1 MEFATQAHEQGNSA
15 FRAGNLESALFFYTS
30 VITALNSAAR
40 SADVG
45 VGSAL
50 AEQLLRS
57 ASKTFCNRAA
67 VHLKLGQLADADGD
81 ASSTLAILLAVAVG
95 EKDDEILHSKAYLRR
110 CSARE
115 QCGRPKLALEDAT
128 AAAVLL
134 RRRAASHTASRLVG
148 DEVAAAD
155 AGGNALL
162 RSALAARHRLQ
173 QSLPSADADEDKQV
187 GIGAD
192 GPGADADHSGELLHR
207 AHTLR
212 LFMREGPPGTVA
224 AAEWFRMS
232 FYLGNEFGLFRPQE
246 EPFSLALELSMHSGA
261 ARTTPAWQV
270 EVRTAAPL
278 LALAERCRVGG
289 ARNAFVAVV
298 PGHGKVELEARVV
311 RNPLAGR
318 ERELGS
324 APPASLHISAVPYAL
339 STEEQQQA
347 PAPIAVMP
355 VSTLL
360 IAIIE
365 PGSLCPAPVVA
376 LHEKA
381 AALGVTSC
389 REVPFG
395 SHDILVAEAP
405 GQLGIGGKVWD
416 AAVALLSHL
425 APQHGADGGTSLVH
439 GKRCLELGAGTG
451 LVGLSCALLGASSVV
466 LTDMVDVV
474 PLLTLNAA
482 LNTQLLDDVAG
493 GSSAGARAV
502 SAAEMLWGCP
512 AHVEAHDAFELVVM
526 ADCVYDPAGYE
537 PLLQTLNFLCDR
549 VDPASPPLLIV
560 LAHRHRHPEDW
571 RFFEKLDVQFSMVVT
586 AQVSL
591 AGRGDAGHGKW
602 GHDVKIMH
610 ITRKDVGRNTCG
622 RK

>member
-15 FRAGNLESALFFYTS
+15 FRAGNLESALVSYTS
-30 VITALNSAAR
+30 AITALNSAAR

-50 AEQLLRS
+50 AEQLLRA

-128 AAAVLL
+128 AAAALL

-148 DEVAAAD
+148 DEVAGAD
-155 AGGNALL
+155 TGGNALL
-162 RSALAARHRLQ
+162 RSALAARHRLE
-173 QSLPSADADEDKQV
+173 QSLPSADADDGQV
-187 GIGAD
+187 GIGTD

-212 LFMREGPPGTVA
+212 LFMREGPPSTVA

-246 EPFSLALELSMHSGA
+246 KPFSLALELSMHSGA
-261 ARTTPAWQV
+261 ARTAPAWQV

-318 ERELGS
+318 ELCS
-324 APPASLHISAVPYAL
+324 APPASLHISAVPYAP

-347 PAPIAVMP
+347 PADRLAIMP

-365 PGSLCPAPVVA
+365 PGSLCPVPVVA

-381 AALGVTSC
+381 AALGVASC

-395 SHDILVAEAP
+395 SHEILVAEAP
-405 GQLGIGGKVWD
+405 GQLGIGGKVICR
-416 AAVALLSHL
+416 SH
-425 APQHGADGGTSLVH
+425 T
-439 GKRCLELGAGTG
+439 C
-451 LVGLSCALLGASSVV
+451 SSHTRIPCV
-466 LTDMVDVV
+466 
-474 PLLTLNAA
+474 LLTPPPTCPRVYAFLP
-482 LNTQLLDDVAG
+482 LILRSG
-493 GSSAGARAV
+493 
-502 SAAEMLWGCP
+502 MPLWHCS
-512 AHVEAHDAFELVVM
+512 H
-526 ADCVYDPAGYE
+526 
-537 PLLQTLNFLCDR
+537 T
-549 VDPASPPLLIV
+549 
-560 LAHRHRHPEDW
+560 
-571 RFFEKLDVQFSMVVT
+571 
-586 AQVSL
+586 
-591 AGRGDAGHGKW
+591 
-602 GHDVKIMH
+602 
-610 ITRKDVGRNTCG
+610 
-622 RK
+622 